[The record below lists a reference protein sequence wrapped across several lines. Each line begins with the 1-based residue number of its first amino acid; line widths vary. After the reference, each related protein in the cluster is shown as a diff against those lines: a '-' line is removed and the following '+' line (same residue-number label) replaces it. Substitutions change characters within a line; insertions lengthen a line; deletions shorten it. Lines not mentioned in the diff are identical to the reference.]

1 MLPWVTERSIRSGFG
16 STSSD
21 SEATGS
27 SESDFTGFLSTTAA
41 RAFCA
46 RSRLVGGLDLVLTP
60 DQASLIR
67 GRIYNRAKKA
77 QGGDSGN
84 QYTEPKRHSDALAPP
99 QKTSE
104 RLADDLGVSPRT
116 VERDGVFASAV
127 DRLRDVAPELET
139 DIARGE
145 APPRKTRKTSSE

>member
-1 MLPWVTERSIRSGFG
+1 MGLRAIGFGLRSPAASAAASRARGFGSDLASDRSVLPWVTERSIRSGFG

-116 VERDGVFASAV
+116 VERD
-127 DRLRDVAPELET
+127 
-139 DIARGE
+139 
-145 APPRKTRKTSSE
+145 